1 MTVQKEGLY
10 ISWES
15 IIRHCES
22 LEIMLKN
29 IVVEEEINLSTK
41 DGVKISG
48 SYTPSPSP
56 NNTIVLL
63 LHQLRKDRT
72 IWNVL
77 VQKLISRGYSCVTID
92 FRGHGKSGG
101 GSWEDFTDEQ
111 FQGMIHDVE
120 AAGEYIRK
128 RFPTANIA
136 LIGSSIGA
144 NLALNYV
151 ASTNTSSVV
160 LLSPGL
166 DYKGIKTEEVA
177 NNYSKPIFLAAS
189 SDDENSSMEAI
200 QRIASLVTTPEVGV
214 KIVTY
219 SDGGHGAHMFS
230 VHPDLLDQIVSWVK

>member
-1 MTVQKEGLY
+1 M
-10 ISWES
+10 
-15 IIRHCES
+15 
-22 LEIMLKN
+22 
-29 IVVEEEINLSTK
+29 EEEINLTTK

-48 SYTPSPSP
+48 SYIPAPSP

-63 LHQLRKDRT
+63 LHQLRKDRN
-72 IWNVL
+72 IWDGL
-77 VQKLISRGYSCVTID
+77 IQKLISSCYSCVTID

-101 GSWEDFTDEQ
+101 GSWEDFSEEQ

-120 AAGEYIRK
+120 AAGEYIK
-128 RFPTANIA
+128 KKFPTENIA

-166 DYKGIKTEEVA
+166 DYKGVKTEEVA
-177 NNYSKPIFLAAS
+177 NNYSNPIFLAAS
-189 SDDENSSMEAI
+189 SDDENFSMDAI
-200 QRIASLVTTPEVGV
+200 QRIASLVTTPEVDV

-219 SDGGHGAHMFS
+219 SDGGHGVHMFS
-230 VHPDLLDQIVSWVK
+230 VHPDLQDQIVSWLR

>member
-1 MTVQKEGLY
+1 M
-10 ISWES
+10 
-15 IIRHCES
+15 
-22 LEIMLKN
+22 
-29 IVVEEEINLSTK
+29 EEEINLKTS
-41 DGVKISG
+41 DGIDILG
-48 SYTPSPSP
+48 TYTPTLNS
-56 NNTIVLL
+56 NNTVVLL

-72 IWNVL
+72 IWNIL
-77 VQKLISRGYSCVTID
+77 VKKLSEKGFNCVTID

-101 GSWEDFTDEQ
+101 GSWEDFTDDQ

-151 ASTNTSSVV
+151 TSANTSSVV
-160 LLSPGL
+160 LISPGL
-166 DYKGIKTEEVA
+166 DYKGIKTEAVA
-177 NNYSKPIFLAAS
+177 NNYSRPIFLAAS

-200 QRIASLVTTPEVGV
+200 QRIASLVTTPEVDL

-219 SDGGHGAHMFS
+219 SDAGHGVHMFS
-230 VHPDLLDQIVSWVK
+230 VHPDLLDQIVSWLR

>member
-1 MTVQKEGLY
+1 M
-10 ISWES
+10 
-15 IIRHCES
+15 
-22 LEIMLKN
+22 
-29 IVVEEEINLSTK
+29 EEEINLTTK

-48 SYTPSPSP
+48 SYIPSPNP
-56 NNTIVLL
+56 NNTIILL

-72 IWNVL
+72 TWNGL
-77 VQKLISRGYSCVTID
+77 VQKLISSGFSCVTID
-92 FRGHGKSGG
+92 FRGHGKSEG

-120 AAGEYIRK
+120 VAGEYIRK
-128 RFPTANIA
+128 KFPTANIA

-166 DYKGIKTEEVA
+166 DYKGIKIEEAA
-177 NNYSKPIFLAAS
+177 NNYSKPIFLVAS
-189 SDDENSSMEAI
+189 SDDENSSIEAM
-200 QRIASLVTTPEVGV
+200 QRIASLVTTPGVGV

-219 SDGGHGAHMFS
+219 SDGGHGVNMFS